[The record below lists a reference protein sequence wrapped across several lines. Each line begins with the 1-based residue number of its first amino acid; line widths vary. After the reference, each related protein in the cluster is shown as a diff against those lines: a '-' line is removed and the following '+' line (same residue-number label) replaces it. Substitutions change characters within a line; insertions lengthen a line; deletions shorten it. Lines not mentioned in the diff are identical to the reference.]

1 MYVYGAC
8 LFLCL
13 LSDCV
18 GVYGKVYCVAVVV
31 KDSCL
36 ALEC

>member
-13 LSDCV
+13 LFYYNRNVSCV
-18 GVYGKVYCVAVVV
+18 VAVV
-31 KDSCL
+31 KD
-36 ALEC
+36 